1 MLQNHN
7 LRVSLTRMMQRASPS
22 PVVDFF
28 QDIQR
33 DTNAF
38 RFLHVFDCMMHP
50 KHLGRSVS
58 WALHAITMY
67 GTRQHFLVVL
77 QSQISTILH
86 HLRTFFSDD
95 QGVYNNAFYVAYL
108 ILAKGPAT
116 MSSPLIFLKESSKS
130 TRCLLFDLRMSAI
143 DISFLTFVHDYQ
155 LNWNPWCRES
165 VTTVQVRLG

>member
-1 MLQNHN
+1 
-7 LRVSLTRMMQRASPS
+7 
-22 PVVDFF
+22 
-28 QDIQR
+28 
-33 DTNAF
+33 
-38 RFLHVFDCMMHP
+38 MHP
-50 KHLGRSVS
+50 KHVGRSVS

-95 QGVYNNAFYVAYL
+95 QGVYNNTFYVAYL

-116 MSSPLIFLKESSKS
+116 MSSPLIFLKELSKS

-143 DISFLTFVHDYQ
+143 DISFLTFG
-155 LNWNPWCRES
+155 P
-165 VTTVQVRLG
+165 